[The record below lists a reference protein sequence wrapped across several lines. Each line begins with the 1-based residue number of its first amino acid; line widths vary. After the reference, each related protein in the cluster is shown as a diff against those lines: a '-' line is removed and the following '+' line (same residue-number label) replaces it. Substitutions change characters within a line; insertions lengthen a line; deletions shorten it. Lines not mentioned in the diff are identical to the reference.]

1 MYEDASDALSSE
13 DVVVFYSDWFDVCY
27 NEISPAFSYKGT
39 DYENVASLVAKLGPE
54 LAAGAKNLTFY
65 DGLDLLIPSVNYCH
79 SFDGE
84 TYYDPYYYGEAAYA
98 EEAPDFHISVC
109 NLRAHCP
116 QQPPV

>member
-1 MYEDASDALSSE
+1 MFAIMRYLLLFRTKES
-13 DVVVFYSDWFDVCY
+13 
-27 NEISPAFSYKGT
+27 

-84 TYYDPYYYGEAAYA
+84 TYYDPYYYGRL
-98 EEAPDFHISVC
+98 PMQKKRLISIFI
-109 NLRAHCP
+109 P
-116 QQPPV
+116 

>member
-84 TYYDPYYYGEAAYA
+84 TYYDPYYYGEGCLCRRSA
-98 EEAPDFHISVC
+98 
-109 NLRAHCP
+109 
-116 QQPPV
+116 